1 MKIFSRP
8 EIIEQLKNMNAPQD
22 SVVIMH
28 SSLSAIGAIEGGAEN
43 LLNILIEYFT
53 EKGGLFC
60 VPTHTWNNLNKE
72 ITLDMTSDNNCLG
85 AFSTI
90 ALRSGLGIRSENPT
104 HSLVVFGDKNK
115 AKELIKNEPFIKSPT
130 APESCYGKLYS
141 LDGYVLLVGVAQSSN
156 TYLHSV
162 DEILGIKNRMAETPI
177 STRVLKENGEIVGHD
192 IIMYHTDFVSDI
204 SARFTLFDT
213 PFRYHRCITDGF
225 IGNAPTQFC
234 SARKMKETI
243 ELIYKNS
250 CGKDPLQCE
259 HHIPQKWYCQK

>member
-28 SSLSAIGAIEGGAEN
+28 SSLSAIGAIERGAEN

-115 AKELIKNEPFIKSPT
+115 AKVPRIYWGPKSFQKPPKRMGGT
-130 APESCYGKLYS
+130 SPWTRSMWENARPS
-141 LDGYVLLVGVAQSSN
+141 LDVVTHRGQRWVDSMVGS
-156 TYLHSV
+156 
-162 DEILGIKNRMAETPI
+162 
-177 STRVLKENGEIVGHD
+177 
-192 IIMYHTDFVSDI
+192 
-204 SARFTLFDT
+204 
-213 PFRYHRCITDGF
+213 
-225 IGNAPTQFC
+225 
-234 SARKMKETI
+234 
-243 ELIYKNS
+243 
-250 CGKDPLQCE
+250 
-259 HHIPQKWYCQK
+259 